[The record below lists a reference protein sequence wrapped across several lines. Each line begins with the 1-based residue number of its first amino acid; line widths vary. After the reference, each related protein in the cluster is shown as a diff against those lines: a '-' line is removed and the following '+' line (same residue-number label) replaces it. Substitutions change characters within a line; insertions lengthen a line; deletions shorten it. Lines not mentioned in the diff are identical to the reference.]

1 MLLQDLSGPLIGAV
15 IGYCT
20 NYIAVKML
28 FYPRK
33 EIRIAGHRLPF
44 TPGAIPKGQMRL
56 AKAAGDVVGKTLL
69 TEEDITAQLL
79 AEETEA
85 KVVSAVTQL
94 LDRELKPEQSG
105 FAGVSGASCEEAKE
119 RAAHRLTEKVVDTL
133 TEMDLGARI
142 AQKGSDI
149 LMEKVKGTMLSMF
162 LSRETVESF
171 AVQIGSEIQ
180 RSLEEHGT
188 EYLQPAMTRQ
198 LEAMEQQS
206 AGELLEQLGMPR
218 ETQEVKIKAL
228 YETLIRQQ
236 AGAVFKSLDISRIVE
251 EKISG
256 MDVRELERLVL
267 DVMKKELNT
276 IVNLGAVVG
285 FLLGT
290 FNLLF

>member
-33 EIRIAGHRLPF
+33 EIRIVGHRLPF

-119 RAAHRLTEKVVDTL
+119 RAAQRLTEKVVDTL

-180 RSLEEHGT
+180 RNLEEHGT

-198 LEAMEQQS
+198 LEAMEQRS

-236 AGAVFKSLDISRIVE
+236 AGAVFKSLDISHIVE

>member
-119 RAAHRLTEKVVDTL
+119 RAAQRLTEKVVDTL

-180 RSLEEHGT
+180 RNLEEHGT

-198 LEAMEQQS
+198 LEAMEQRS

-236 AGAVFKSLDISRIVE
+236 AGAVFKSLDISHIVE

>member
-105 FAGVSGASCEEAKE
+105 FADVSGASCEEAKE
-119 RAAHRLTEKVVDTL
+119 RAAQRLTEKVVDTL

-149 LMEKVKGTMLSMF
+149 LMEKVKGTMISMF

-180 RSLEEHGT
+180 RNLEEHGT

-198 LEAMEQQS
+198 LEAMEQRS

-236 AGAVFKSLDISRIVE
+236 AGAVFKSLDISHIVE